1 MILLFRGK
9 KLDEDYHL
17 EIGSEY
23 DVCTLCAESLMR
35 EQHISQW
42 DAEQQLKNDF
52 IGKPVFKLNIRG
64 TKFTICPDCIEKI
77 LFSMKNYIGE
87 SVNKPEPESV
97 PSSKQRSR
105 KKASDIEKT
114 ENPA

>member
-1 MILLFRGK
+1 MLFRGK

-23 DVCTLCAESLMR
+23 DACTLCAESLMR
-35 EQHISQW
+35 EHHISQW

-64 TKFTICPDCIEKI
+64 TKFIICPDCIEKI
-77 LFSMKNYIGE
+77 LSSMKNYMGE
-87 SVNKPEPESV
+87 SVNNSEPESA
-97 PSSKQRSR
+97 PISKQRGR

-114 ENPA
+114 EKPA